1 MNDPIDAFFGM
12 PPRLPAVP
20 SKPEQA
26 EDDTPAGDIETKA
39 IAEDV
44 DLVRK
49 ELRSAIT
56 TSAGKLDTFLEL
68 ASQMQEPEMINAAA
82 KMLTALS
89 TLSTSLVNIDL
100 QVLRESKKV
109 SDRNPTL
116 IAQPGAPVDP
126 GERVVTEATTSEV
139 IRLMREARKD
149 VTNAN
154 R

>member
-12 PPRLPAVP
+12 PPRAPAV
-20 SKPEQA
+20 KEDEPE
-26 EDDTPAGDIETKA
+26 EKPAGDIETTA

-49 ELRSAIT
+49 ELRTAIT
-56 TSAGKLDTFLEL
+56 TSAGKLGTFLEL
-68 ASQMQEPEMINAAA
+68 ASQMQEPEMIAAAA

-100 QVLRESKKV
+100 RVLQESKKV
-109 SDRNPTL
+109 ADRNPAL

-149 VTNAN
+149 GSSAD